1 MKRLALFG
9 IASIAIAVGAASSTV
24 AMGQQGDGTIVDAPL
39 TTAGDI
45 GSYDAGAGDFGVFVD
60 AFAETDPATTE
71 LVGASLAGTGADTSA
86 DVTFAHEDWHEHA
99 HDHGSFSQLMTEW
112 MGACL
117 LYKDDVLAGATWTKT
132 DSGTTLDATADAQV
146 AHQSDGG
153 WYDGSETKDWESKD
167 WESTNWESK
176 DWGTTDWGTKDS
188 ETHDWGSN
196 NWESKDWGSNDWG
209 RTP

>member
-9 IASIAIAVGAASSTV
+9 IASIAIAAGAASSTV

-45 GSYDAGAGDFGVFVD
+45 GSYDAGAGDFDVYVD

-71 LVGASLAGTGADTSA
+71 PVGASLVGTDADTSA
-86 DVTFAHEDWHEHA
+86 GFTFAHVDGHE
-99 HDHGSFSQLMTEW
+99 HGSFSQLMTEW

-117 LYKDDVLAGATWTKT
+117 LYKDDALAGATWTKT

-146 AHQSDGG
+146 AQQSDGG

-167 WESTNWESK
+167 WASTDWESTDWESN
-176 DWGTTDWGTKDS
+176 GWGTKDS
-188 ETHDWGSN
+188 ETHDWGSS
-196 NWESKDWGSNDWG
+196 NWESNNWGSHDWG